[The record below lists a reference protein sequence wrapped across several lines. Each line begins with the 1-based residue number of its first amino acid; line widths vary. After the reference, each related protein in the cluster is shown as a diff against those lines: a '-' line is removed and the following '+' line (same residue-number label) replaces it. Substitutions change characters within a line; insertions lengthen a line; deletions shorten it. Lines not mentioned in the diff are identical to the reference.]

1 MNYSIHVKK
10 SFFPDCWKVS
20 LVVPVFENVGEK
32 CFDKKLWPYLSINN
46 LPDDAICNIAIYA
59 DDTSLYSKCNQAS
72 NLWEQ

>member
-1 MNYSIHVKK
+1 M
-10 SFFPDCWKVS
+10 
-20 LVVPVFENVGEK
+20 FENVGGK

-59 DDTSLYSKCNQAS
+59 DDTSLYSECNQAS